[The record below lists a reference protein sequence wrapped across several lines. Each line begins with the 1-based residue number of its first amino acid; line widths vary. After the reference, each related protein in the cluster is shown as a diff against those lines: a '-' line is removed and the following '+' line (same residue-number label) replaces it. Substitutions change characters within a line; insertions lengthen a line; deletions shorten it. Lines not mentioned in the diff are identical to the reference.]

1 MSILPWEWR
10 LEHRFGIATLG
21 SIGRT
26 PHTKNLDG
34 PQTNSLTLQM
44 MTLGPEK
51 VDGFPDITYGQSLV
65 GWEPESESLTPAR
78 DLLLSATSCHL

>member
-1 MSILPWEWR
+1 MSILPWQWG
-10 LEHRFGIATLG
+10 LEHKFGIATLG

-34 PQTNSLTLQM
+34 PLTNPLTLQM

-51 VDGFPDITYGQSLV
+51 VDGFPDITYDQV

-78 DLLLSATSCHL
+78 GLLLSATSCRL